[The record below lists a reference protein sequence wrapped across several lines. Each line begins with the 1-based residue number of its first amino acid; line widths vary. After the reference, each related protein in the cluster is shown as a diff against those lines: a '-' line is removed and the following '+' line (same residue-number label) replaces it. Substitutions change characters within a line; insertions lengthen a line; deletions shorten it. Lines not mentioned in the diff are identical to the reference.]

1 MMPSRLSWVEL
12 PFPGRLTVIPRPH
25 PDTFDWLRA
34 QGVDLVVSLLGEHE
48 AQSLGLNAEAELCR
62 AAAMDFRW
70 LPVTDH
76 GVPSSFEAVK
86 LLAAE
91 IGACL
96 RQDQAI
102 AIHCYAG
109 LGRSPLLAGCV
120 LVHEGLATQ
129 DAFDRIS
136 AARGYVVPEMEEQF
150 EWVATFEQR
159 LGAERGATGG

>member
-1 MMPSRLSWVEL
+1 MMPSRLSWVDL
-12 PFPGRLTVIPRPH
+12 PFPGRLTVIPRPY
-25 PDTFDWLRA
+25 PDRFDWLRT
-34 QGVDLVVSLLGEHE
+34 QGVDLVVSLLGDKE
-48 AQSLGLNAEAELCR
+48 AHAIGLGAEGDLCR
-62 AAAMDFRW
+62 SAGMDFRW

-76 GVPSSFEAVK
+76 GVPASFDAVK
-86 LLAAE
+86 VLAAD

-96 RQDQAI
+96 RQNQAI
-102 AIHCYAG
+102 AMHCYAG

-159 LGAERGATGG
+159 LRAERDVKGC